1 MESVDVHECFV
12 WLPAVRLSS
21 PSDQELHGR
30 SSLVITAMRKDLLY
44 HELLFVLL
52 RNVLRINLSRVEVPS
67 HPWLSVL
74 SCPRLDPLPR
84 MSWTQRSL
92 LHRLVPQMGRSY

>member
-1 MESVDVHECFV
+1 MHECFI
-12 WLPAVRLSS
+12 WLPAVRGLVVSS

-52 RNVLRINLSRVEVPS
+52 RNVLRINLSRVEDEGSQIVNVS
-67 HPWLSVL
+67 SDLFASN
-74 SCPRLDPLPR
+74 
-84 MSWTQRSL
+84 
-92 LHRLVPQMGRSY
+92 

>member
-1 MESVDVHECFV
+1 MHECFV
-12 WLPAVRLSS
+12 WLPAVRGLVVSS

-52 RNVLRINLSRVEVPS
+52 RNVLRIDLSRAEDKGSQIVNVS
-67 HPWLSVL
+67 SDLFASN
-74 SCPRLDPLPR
+74 
-84 MSWTQRSL
+84 
-92 LHRLVPQMGRSY
+92 